1 MFTCYLDV
9 LMASCRQFFSYSHML
24 LPSTVYLSRRN
35 TTPCPPS
42 HTHSDRGFDL
52 LASYNKV
59 HPPHMHPYLSIE

>member
-1 MFTCYLDV
+1 MYVCYLGV
-9 LMASCRQFFSYSHML
+9 LMASCRLFFSYPHML

-35 TTPCPPS
+35 TTPYPPS

-59 HPPHMHPYLSIE
+59 GSVHMHPYL